1 MPDPSAPGGRVE
13 VIAGPM
19 FAGKTEELL
28 RRVRRAAIAGQ
39 RVVVFSHALDTR
51 AGGARVASHAGLDA
65 PSRSVDSAD
74 DIARS
79 VEVDDLDIVAIDE
92 AQFFGPALTEV
103 VRDLAARGLL
113 VIVAGLDV
121 TFLGQP
127 FEPLPALM
135 VGAERVDKLTAV
147 CSVCGEDAI
156 FHARKAPG
164 GGDVRA
170 VTENVGGVETYQALC
185 RRHFIPEAAPTG

>member
-1 MPDPSAPGGRVE
+1 MAERQGRVE

-39 RVVVFSHALDTR
+39 RVVVFSHALDMR
-51 AGGARVASHAGLDA
+51 AGGGRIASHAGLDA
-65 PSRSVDSAD
+65 PSRAVISAEEIVAAVGD
-74 DIARS
+74 D
-79 VEVDDLDIVAIDE
+79 EYDIVAIDE
-92 AQFFGPALTEV
+92 AQFFGPTLTGI
-103 VRDLAARGLL
+103 VRDLAAIGLH

-127 FEPLPALM
+127 FEPLPSLM

-147 CSVCGEDAI
+147 CSVCGADAI
-156 FHARKAPG
+156 FHARVTPASET
-164 GGDVRA
+164 DVSL
-170 VTENVGGVETYQALC
+170 VTENVGGQETYRALC
-185 RRHFIPEAAPTG
+185 RRHFSADVPH

>member
-1 MPDPSAPGGRVE
+1 VGRVE

-51 AGGARVASHAGLDA
+51 AGAGRIASHAGLDA
-65 PSRSVDSAD
+65 PSSAVESAEEIAAAVDAD
-74 DIARS
+74 
-79 VEVDDLDIVAIDE
+79 ELDIVAIDE
-92 AQFFGPALTEV
+92 AQFFGPSLAPV
-103 VRDLAARGLL
+103 VHVMAARGLH

-127 FEPLPALM
+127 FEPMPTLM
-135 VGAERVDKLTAV
+135 AGAERVDKLTAV
-147 CSVCGEDAI
+147 CSVCGADAI
-156 FHARKAPG
+156 FHARVAPADAT
-164 GGDVRA
+164 DVNL
-170 VTENVGGVETYQALC
+170 VTENVGGVESYRALC
-185 RRHFIPEAAPTG
+185 RRHFAASEQG

>member
-1 MPDPSAPGGRVE
+1 
-13 VIAGPM
+13 M

-39 RVVVFSHALDTR
+39 RVVVLSHALDNR
-51 AGGARVASHAGLDA
+51 AGAGRVASHAGLEA
-65 PSRSVDSAD
+65 PSRAVGSAEE
-74 DIARS
+74 IVAA
-79 VEVDDLDIVAIDE
+79 VETEDLDIVAIDE
-92 AQFFGPALTEV
+92 AQFFGPSLVDV
-103 VRDLAARGLL
+103 VHGLAARGLH

-135 VGAERVDKLTAV
+135 AGAERVDKLTAV
-147 CSVCGEDAI
+147 CSVCGADAI
-156 FHARKAPG
+156 YHARKSAG

-170 VTENVGGVETYQALC
+170 VTENVGGVETYEALC
-185 RRHFIPEAAPTG
+185 RRHFRADQP